1 MTSIIVV
8 STLSKGIRGTF
19 LIILILLLR
28 KKLNVISFR
37 RANWFLWMLLFAYLI
52 VPYEVFCRIQVSEA
66 TLPRLLLS
74 PLLLM
79 HEFGQTIERVL
90 GGILSKMNR
99 LVVASLMVAYTF
111 LQIRKR
117 NKAMAGASI
126 LNEDSRIE
134 KVVKQFHLRRKV
146 TLLINDDINVPVT
159 YGVLYPKIVL
169 QNQVLED
176 NTLLQHVLM
185 HELIHIR
192 NFDMVWKHLKNL
204 IICFYWFNPIIWAA
218 LRYMEEDIEIL
229 CDKLVI
235 QNIGDSVSHRKQYCN
250 SMLNLLGKKDYL
262 AEGMKFHP
270 TMERMIV
277 MKQWHATRIGT
288 YVFLFVFL
296 ISSTAF
302 AEVSQVDKHQ
312 VVSIVKPVEDL
323 SRENSRVR
331 LISEEEYNNLHLS
344 RVFFTEIRAA
354 NIDSSNTLKG
364 LAYQSYQFNMDS
376 WTGSKHE
383 GFTVKMSNMKC
394 TDGLKYSL
402 IIKENDN
409 TIYNERFN
417 KPTILAV
424 NADNNSVYEVI
435 VKNDS
440 TYSLTYQIK
449 INSYRK

>member
-1 MTSIIVV
+1 
-8 STLSKGIRGTF
+8 
-19 LIILILLLR
+19 
-28 KKLNVISFR
+28 
-37 RANWFLWMLLFAYLI
+37 
-52 VPYEVFCRIQVSEA
+52 
-66 TLPRLLLS
+66 
-74 PLLLM
+74 
-79 HEFGQTIERVL
+79 
-90 GGILSKMNR
+90 
-99 LVVASLMVAYTF
+99 
-111 LQIRKR
+111 
-117 NKAMAGASI
+117 
-126 LNEDSRIE
+126 
-134 KVVKQFHLRRKV
+134 
-146 TLLINDDINVPVT
+146 
-159 YGVLYPKIVL
+159 
-169 QNQVLED
+169 
-176 NTLLQHVLM
+176 
-185 HELIHIR
+185 
-192 NFDMVWKHLKNL
+192 
-204 IICFYWFNPIIWAA
+204 
-218 LRYMEEDIEIL
+218 
-229 CDKLVI
+229 
-235 QNIGDSVSHRKQYCN
+235 
-250 SMLNLLGKKDYL
+250 
-262 AEGMKFHP
+262 
-270 TMERMIV
+270 

-394 TDGLKYSL
+394 TGELKYSL

-417 KPTILAV
+417 KATILAV